1 MTLAREIKLN
11 KEIDSIRHEALLNIV
26 RTASLIEKISGT
38 FFGKFHITEAQYNIL
53 IILKLE
59 DKALTQIEIGDRL
72 VTSRSNI
79 TSLIDRLE
87 DKGFVKRKE
96 DDEDRRIYTIHLT
109 EQGRRI
115 VDKVEK
121 AYVGKVEEIMSH
133 LNQSECK
140 TISKSLEKLRE
151 SLRSVHV

>member
-26 RTASLIEKISGT
+26 RTASLIEKISGA

-53 IILKLE
+53 IVLKLE
-59 DKALTQIEIGDRL
+59 GRELTQIEIGERL
-72 VTSRSNI
+72 VTSRANI

-87 DKGFVKRKE
+87 DKCFVKRKDVE
-96 DDEDRRIYTIHLT
+96 NDRRIYMIHLT

-133 LNQSECK
+133 LNESECK

-151 SLRSVHV
+151 SLRSVHI